1 MKAAMNPVAL
11 PGIEVLEQTP
21 IILEK
26 LVSLASEEQLQW
38 KPSMERW
45 SISEVLAHLADVE
58 VAGFRERIERMVQTD
73 SPQLAYYDQEAQYKA
88 GKYSGGKGRDHL
100 KMFCH
105 ERDRSVSWLRYM
117 PESVIGRKGQHEQYG
132 QITVG
137 HLLNE
142 WAFHDLGHIRQI
154 TELFRSRAFYPHM
167 GPFQKFYTIKP

>member
-1 MKAAMNPVAL
+1 MKSATNQATL
-11 PGIEVLEQTP
+11 PGLEVLEQTP

-26 LVSLASEEQLQW
+26 LVSLATEEQLQW

-58 VAGFRERIERMVQTD
+58 VAAFRERVERMVQTD
-73 SPQLAYYDQEAQYKA
+73 MPQLATYDQDEQYKA
-88 GKYSGGKGRDHL
+88 GRYTGGKAREYL
-100 KMFCH
+100 KTFCH
-105 ERDRSVSWLRYM
+105 ERDRSVTWLRYM
-117 PESVIGRKGQHEQYG
+117 PESILGRKGQHEKFG

-154 TELFRSRAFYPHM
+154 AELFRARAFYPAM
-167 GPFQKFYTIKP
+167 GPFQNFYTVKP